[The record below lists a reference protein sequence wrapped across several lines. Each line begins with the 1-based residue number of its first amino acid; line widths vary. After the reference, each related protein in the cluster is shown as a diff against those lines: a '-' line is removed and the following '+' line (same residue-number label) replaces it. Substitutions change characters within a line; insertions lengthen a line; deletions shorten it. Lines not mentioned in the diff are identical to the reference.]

1 MMSFR
6 TRYGSDLSRQVL
18 TRDPSGDGV
27 LASGGSQWGRRA
39 RWVEADAPILPNVL
53 DPYAHEA
60 FLYFG
65 IRKRILIDG
74 ADDELLQ

>member
-1 MMSFR
+1 M
-6 TRYGSDLSRQVL
+6 
-18 TRDPSGDGV
+18 
-27 LASGGSQWGRRA
+27 GRRA